1 MKRRIF
7 HLHIIETNEHK
18 YYGSLAAIF
27 LDNKDLGVSKFTLDR
42 YDWSKPFENSKV
54 VIRKGEMLSANDAR
68 LNS

>member
-7 HLHIIETNEHK
+7 HLHLLETNEHK

-42 YDWSKPFENSKV
+42 YNFTTPFENGKV
-54 VIRKGEMLSANDAR
+54 VIRKGRGSIHDRIPKRA
-68 LNS
+68 

>member
-1 MKRRIF
+1 M
-7 HLHIIETNEHK
+7 HIIETNEHK

-27 LDNKDLGVSKFTLDR
+27 LDNNALGISKFTLDR

-68 LNS
+68 LNN